1 MKCDA
6 LPGSNPRRDYL
17 WLEMETTREVREV
30 MTRNPIAVRP
40 EDDLALARQIM
51 LWAGVRHL
59 PVVRDGRLVGMLSD
73 RDLLQASS
81 ELGFARARTMPVS
94 KASRQEIPSVGP
106 HDPVEDAAAKM
117 VSEGIDGLPVLDHGK
132 LVGIVTT
139 TDLLL
144 ERSRASAAE
153 SAATPGKATARMVM
167 TPDPEVVAEES
178 SLYSA
183 AQTMAELSIRH
194 LPVIDPEGCLVGMLS
209 DRDVRAAIGDPIDAL
224 RADSER
230 ESLTVENVMSSHP
243 VRVPLDAPLEE
254 LANVFTDERVGAIVV
269 VDEGNRPVGI
279 VSYVDLLAWL
289 VRSRTERVP
298 PPEPEAMPRDQG

>member
-1 MKCDA
+1 
-6 LPGSNPRRDYL
+6 
-17 WLEMETTREVREV
+17 
-30 MTRNPIAVRP
+30 MTRNPITVRP

-59 PVVRDGRLVGMLSD
+59 PVVRDGRLVGLLSD
-73 RDLLQASS
+73 RELLQASS
-81 ELGFARARTMPVS
+81 ELGFATARTLPVS
-94 KASRQEIPSVGP
+94 KVSRQEIPSVGP
-106 HDPVEDAAAKM
+106 HDPVEDAAARM
-117 VSEGIDGLPVLDHGK
+117 VSERIDGLPVLDHGK

-144 ERSRASAAE
+144 ERSRDSASPGG
-153 SAATPGKATARMVM
+153 ATSSKANARMVM

-194 LPVIDPEGCLVGMLS
+194 LPVIDREGTLVGMLS

-230 ESLTVENVMSSHP
+230 ESLTVDAVMSSHP
-243 VRVPLDAPLEE
+243 VRVSLDTPIEE

-269 VDEGNRPVGI
+269 IDEGNRPVGI

-289 VRSRTERVP
+289 VRNRTESVP
-298 PPEPEAMPRDQG
+298 APGPHAFPHDQG